1 MRAMEA
7 DRPMIRAA
15 NNGVSAAIDERGRIL
30 VTAPEYEANVMRAT
44 VQPRTGRTPFAWAGN
59 WPSVCLALVFG
70 LWSAYVR
77 RRGMAR

>member
-1 MRAMEA
+1 MEA

-15 NNGVSAAIDERGRIL
+15 NTGVSAAIDERGHIL
-30 VTAPEYEANVMRAT
+30 MTAPEYEANVMRTT
-44 VQPRTGRTPFAWAGN
+44 VQPRTGHTPYSWTGN

-77 RRGMAR
+77 RRGIPR